1 MSITLQQ
8 NNKKKQNNIF
18 SIDYNSIYVIMFMG
32 DDYMN
37 NLYLN
42 LKNLIAKSNDD
53 DDDEKIIFN

>member
-1 MSITLQQ
+1 
-8 NNKKKQNNIF
+8 
-18 SIDYNSIYVIMFMG
+18 MG

>member
-1 MSITLQQ
+1 
-8 NNKKKQNNIF
+8 
-18 SIDYNSIYVIMFMG
+18 MFMG